1 MICPQLAVETG
12 IGWNVPDQWDPQPNY
27 IPALQS
33 FSIQTVDPKGISI
46 APLVWSMSKV
56 SPMSE
61 MDPWETLKHTSC
73 NDTVSMSCISSNNQ
87 SWKVSQNQ
95 PVASPDVLGPS
106 SPVLSAG
113 VPAEFKSY
121 PSMGHT
127 YCPEASF
134 PCLQGRSAKI
144 RPGNSGN
151 HEADS
156 RSQLMFW
163 DILSWLGPSTRYPP
177 IFLQLVCSQGVWTS
191 FESAEK
197 KVGTWIGWEIEWPQP
212 SKK

>member
-1 MICPQLAVETG
+1 MFQTNETYSPTTSRLFNHFQSKLSTQRGYPLPPLCDPCPKFHPCRKWILG
-12 IGWNVPDQWDPQPNY
+12 
-27 IPALQS
+27 
-33 FSIQTVDPKGISI
+33 K
-46 APLVWSMSKV
+46 PLNN
-56 SPMSE
+56 
-61 MDPWETLKHTSC
+61 LKHTSC

-121 PSMGHT
+121 PSMGHA

-134 PCLQGRSAKI
+134 PYLQGRSAKI
-144 RPGNSGN
+144 RPGNFGN

-163 DILSWLGPSTRYPP
+163 DILSWLGPSIRYPLF
-177 IFLQLVCSQGVWTS
+177 FLQLVCSQGVWTI
-191 FESAEK
+191 FESAEY
-197 KVGTWIGWEIEWPQP
+197 GRNLDRIW
-212 SKK
+212 